1 MRNALG
7 VGVATLL
14 AAQAQAAPPSA
25 TRADFGT
32 LADGRAVEAVTLD
45 NGKGMR
51 ARILSYGA
59 ILQSLE
65 APDRKGQSADIVLG
79 YAEPQLYVSKRNFF
93 GATVGRYA
101 NRIAH
106 GRFTLDDKS
115 YQVPTGG
122 HPHALHGGDKGF
134 DAQMWKIVALKK
146 GPYPSVT
153 LSYVSADGE
162 EGFPGRLRVTATYTL
177 TANNELRI
185 EYLART
191 NKPTIVNMTNHS
203 YFNLSGEG
211 SEYSVL
217 GHRLTVPA
225 SRFTP
230 VDSGLIPT
238 GELRSV
244 EGTPFDFRKPV
255 TIGAHVREVGNDQLH
270 YGSGYDEN
278 LVVTEAATTDP
289 HLMARVEDPV
299 SGRVLELLS
308 NQPGIQVYS
317 GNGLNGSAVGP
328 SGHAYRQ
335 GDGLAL
341 EPELFPDTP
350 NHPAFGSARLDPGKT
365 YRNIIVY
372 RLSVLDA
379 AGGN

>member
-1 MRNALG
+1 MRTALG
-7 VGVATLL
+7 SSVLALL
-14 AAQAQAAPPSA
+14 AVQAQAAAPSA
-25 TRADFGT
+25 SRTAFGT
-32 LADGRAVEAVTLD
+32 LPDGRAVEAVTLD

-65 APDRKGQSADIVLG
+65 APDRKGVSADIVLG
-79 YAEPQLYVSKRNFF
+79 HADPATYVTKHNFF
-93 GATVGRYA
+93 GASVGRYA
-101 NRIAH
+101 NRIAG
-106 GRFTLDDKS
+106 GRFTLDGKT
-115 YQVPTGG
+115 YQVPTNG
-122 HPHALHGGDKGF
+122 HPHALHGGVNGF
-134 DAQMWKIVALKK
+134 DTQIWKIVAVKK
-146 GPYPSVT
+146 GPYPSVE
-153 LSYVSADGE
+153 LSYTSADGE
-162 EGFPGRLRVTATYTL
+162 EGFPGRLRITATYTL

-185 EYLART
+185 DYQART
-191 NKPTIVNMTNHS
+191 NKPTIVNLTNHS

-217 GHRLTVPA
+217 GQRLTVPA
-225 SRFTP
+225 DRFTP
-230 VDSGLIPT
+230 VDAGLIPT
-238 GELRSV
+238 GELRLV
-244 EGTPFDFRKPV
+244 QGTPFDFRKPT
-255 TIGAHVREVGNDQLH
+255 TIGARVRTMASDQIR

-278 LVVTEAATTDP
+278 LVVTEAVTTEP

-308 NQPGIQVYS
+308 NQPGLQVYS

-365 YRNIIVY
+365 YRNLIIY
-372 RLSVLDA
+372 RLSV
-379 AGGN
+379 AGAE

>member
-1 MRNALG
+1 MRKALSG
-7 VGVATLL
+7 SLL
-14 AAQAQAAPPSA
+14 ALLAVQAHAAAPSA
-25 TRADFGT
+25 TKAAFGT
-32 LADGRAVEAVTLD
+32 LPDGRAVEAVTLD
-45 NGKGMR
+45 NGKGVR

-65 APDRKGQSADIVLG
+65 APDRQGRSADIVLG
-79 YAEPQLYVSKRNFF
+79 YADPAGYVAKHDFF
-93 GATVGRYA
+93 GASVGRYA
-101 NRIAH
+101 NRIAG
-106 GRFTLDDKS
+106 GRFTLDGKA
-115 YQVPTGG
+115 YQVPTNG
-122 HPHALHGGDKGF
+122 HPHALHGGVNGF
-134 DAQMWKIVALKK
+134 DTKIWKIVAVKK
-146 GPYPSVT
+146 GPYPSVV
-153 LSYVSADGE
+153 LSYTSADGE
-162 EGFPGRLRVTATYTL
+162 EGFPGRLRVTAAYVL
-177 TANNELRI
+177 TANNELRV
-185 EYLART
+185 EYQAHT
-191 NKPTIVNMTNHS
+191 NKPTIVNLTNHS

-211 SEYSVL
+211 SDYSVL

-225 SRFTP
+225 DRFTP

-244 EGTPFDFRKPV
+244 QGTPFDFRKPM
-255 TIGAHVREVGNDQLH
+255 TIGARVRAMASDQLR

-278 LVVTEAATTDP
+278 LVVTEAVTAEP

-308 NQPGIQVYS
+308 NQPGLQVYS
-317 GNGLNGSAVGP
+317 GNGLNGSAVGI

-350 NHPAFGSARLDPGKT
+350 NRPSFGSARLDPNQT

-372 RLSVLDA
+372 RLSV
-379 AGGN
+379 AGAE